1 MLIWGETMRSKQK
14 AKDVEWAAAS
24 TVPLDRIHVSG
35 EDTRRSAFLRFCAG
49 LNLLTSLAMILVIGT
64 NMYFSLFP
72 CNKFIAWRLDL
83 LSAALSDLPTVV
95 VRLFSVLFALL
106 VVFAEIG
113 ENSSIMRNFS
123 FLQSW
128 VFRGLFLVFIGSLQL
143 LTRIP
148 CELML
153 HFRINQTCGSAAVSL
168 GCVYLLLG
176 LLCFRQLRTRTIDQ
190 IRKLKQAQL
199 QAQILVEQRA
209 EIDHLLSETSKRLL
223 S

>member
-14 AKDVEWAAAS
+14 AKDVEWAA

-49 LNLLTSLAMILVIGT
+49 LNLLASLVMLWVIGCIF
-64 NMYFSLFP
+64 YFLFFP
-72 CNKFIAWRLDL
+72 CNKFVVRRLDL
-83 LSAALSDLPTVV
+83 LSAALSDLPVVV
-95 VRLFSVLFALL
+95 VRLFSVLFATL
-106 VVFAEIG
+106 VVFAELG

-128 VFRGLFLVFIGSLQL
+128 VLRGLFIVFLGSLQL

-199 QAQILVEQRA
+199 QAQLLVEQRA